1 MVFLCL
7 LFFVDKWSKVQKCSY
22 TCSTNH
28 LFLGGETMRKFFRK
42 GVPVLVI
49 STLVAT
55 GCSFGANEAA
65 NEMDAPP
72 VSYID
77 EGDSLE
83 LEESEEGV
91 DGEGDAEAPSKG
103 EEGEDG
109 DEGEAEADAVVEDVQ
124 RELYLIDENGLV
136 VPQTLTLPKTESVL
150 RQSLQYLVDGGP
162 VTELLPNGFKAVI
175 PAGTEVDVH
184 LDDDGVAIA
193 DFSNEFKE
201 YDPEQEQQIL
211 QAITWTLT
219 QFDTVEK
226 VKIRINGY
234 DQEMMP
240 QNGTP
245 IGEGVS
251 RANGI
256 NIESNGVADMVNS
269 KSVTLYFLDQKGENT
284 YYVPVT
290 RRVGLGEDSLKAAV
304 NELLQGPS
312 YKSNLL
318 TDFRNG
324 VELLSDPLYENGVV
338 TLNFNESLLSQL
350 DAKAVSDAALNM
362 LALTLTEQEGVEQVA
377 VQVNGETNI
386 LHESGQMTQ
395 PVSRPEKV
403 NTGSF

>member
-1 MVFLCL
+1 L
-7 LFFVDKWSKVQKCSY
+7 SSY

-28 LFLGGETMRKFFRK
+28 LLLGGETMRKMFRR
-42 GVPVLVI
+42 GVPVLVL

-55 GCSFGANEAA
+55 GCSFGGNEATT
-65 NEMDAPP
+65 EMDAPP
-72 VSYID
+72 VSYVD
-77 EGDSLE
+77 EGESLD
-83 LEESEEGV
+83 LDEEEDVSE
-91 DGEGDAEAPSKG
+91 GEEQETEAPEKG
-103 EEGEDG
+103 EEGED
-109 DEGEAEADAVVEDVQ
+109 AEAVVEDVQ

-136 VPQTLTLPKTESVL
+136 VPQTLSLPKTESVL
-150 RQSLQYLVDGGP
+150 KQSLQYLVEGGP

-184 LDDDGVAIA
+184 LNDGVAIA

-201 YDPEQEQQIL
+201 YDPSEEQQIL

-226 VKIRINGY
+226 VKLRINGY

-256 NIESNGVADMVNS
+256 NLESNGVVDMVNS

-290 RRVGLGEDSLKAAV
+290 RRVGMEEDSVKVAV
-304 NELLQGPS
+304 EELLQGPS
-312 YKSNLL
+312 FKSNLL

-324 VELLSDPLYENGVV
+324 VQLLSDPIYENGVV

-350 DAKAVSDAALNM
+350 DAKAVSDTALNM

-377 VQVNGETNI
+377 VQVNGEENI

-395 PVSRPEKV
+395 PVSRPELV
-403 NTGSF
+403 NTVSF